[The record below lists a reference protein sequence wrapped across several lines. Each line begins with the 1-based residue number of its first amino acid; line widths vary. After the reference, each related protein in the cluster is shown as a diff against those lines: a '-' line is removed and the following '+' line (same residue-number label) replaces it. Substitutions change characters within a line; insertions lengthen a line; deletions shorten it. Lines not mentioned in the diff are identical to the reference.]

1 MQHHVFVLLCKY
13 WQSVCTCVYCGMKER
28 CTPVE
33 VSHTK
38 VESVVGNG
46 MSFRIREEGED
57 RSSFSSGS
65 VS

>member
-57 RSSFSSGS
+57 
-65 VS
+65 